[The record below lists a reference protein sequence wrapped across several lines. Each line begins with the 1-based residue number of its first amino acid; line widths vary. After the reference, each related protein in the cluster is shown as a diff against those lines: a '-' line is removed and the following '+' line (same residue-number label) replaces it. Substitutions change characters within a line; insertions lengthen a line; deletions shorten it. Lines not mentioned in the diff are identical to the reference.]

1 MILLSGHSLT
11 QARPVPLESLSVT
24 LKERDATATMNP
36 ADMDG
41 IGVNSWFK
49 SDSGPGEGTVW
60 RVSNIRQ
67 NFGSRTPTVELE
79 HAINTLRDRIL
90 FGEVKASDISGSS
103 TCTAQQAINYILN
116 KQSDWVLYQ
125 IDYNVS
131 APYKFDGDSLF
142 DAIETVCKTLSDCW
156 WDYDMSVYPFRLKI
170 IQKPTGVDSELNP
183 ARNLVTLNRTI
194 DKSGMYTRLYPIGK
208 DDLHLT
214 GSGYVEKNTSTYG
227 VIERTE
233 SDNTQETAAE
243 LLAWATERLNRHA
256 EPVVT
261 VEAEGLELVR
271 ATGESLDRLQLGRIC
286 RIPLSEFS
294 TTIQER
300 IIELNYPD
308 ALFQPESV
316 RVKMGNQSEDVV
328 NIIAESMKS
337 AGRGGRASSRQSK
350 EDHAWIEDTD
360 THVSLCALGIIGRDA
375 SGKPNWTRLSEITVG
390 EDGIYQG
397 VTSLQGDMVVAQAA
411 ITVNERAITAEVTRA
426 TGAESSL
433 SGQLTVEAGK
443 VSMVVGTKTVQ
454 GQQVNY
460 IKAGEITLAIN
471 EAGESEAHIDANKVY
486 IGNDKSTTVIAGKCS
501 LSDVTADYIAGK
513 IATIGTL
520 NGIAASFSGNVSTTS
535 GIIGYQVYA
544 DGNNISNPV
553 MDLQITGPTS
563 NVYTLQ
569 AKKATD
575 TSWQDI
581 GTFSRATTLSGAW
594 GSGADADKFI
604 VTATPQGDT
613 YPYAPPLRL
622 NGTTAADNFSAEI
635 TDSSGGTTVAKK
647 SVYGYL
653 IPGGSGSGSY
663 VDVNTASDGSGT
675 SVARVS
681 VGSVYTAGEPAS
693 GSAGARSGST
703 YNWSFVITKGDG
715 TTKTLTIDCT
725 SIYSDARNGYTLGTF
740 TLASVTLQGSQV
752 SCYVEASSGGYDYY
766 RATTATYYNA
776 GTVTKYDRGETVTR
790 YLRSSSATM
799 LKDDGTK
806 RLYDVNGSLVGNYHW
821 FHVVTSGGTNYY
833 TAGGTA
839 VDYKGDGGSFTV
851 QGSQATVNVIN
862 TGTKKHLVATTRYN
876 AGSTVTNTY
885 YTKS

>member
-142 DAIETVCKTLSDCW
+142 DAIETVCKTLTDCW

-243 LLAWATERLNRHA
+243 LLAWAMERLNRHA

-271 ATGESLDRLQLGRIC
+271 ATGESLDRLRLGRIC

-375 SGKPNWTRLSEITVG
+375 SGNPNWTRLSEITVG

-563 NVYTLQ
+563 NAYTLQ

-581 GTFSRATTLSGAW
+581 GTFSRAVSSWTMGWSGGVFTAKANPQNQSCNTTLVQGSTSWSGN
-594 GSGADADKFI
+594 
-604 VTATPQGDT
+604 TATVPVNAYDSDNPNYT
-613 YPYAPPLRL
+613 Y
-622 NGTTAADNFSAEI
+622 GTGRSITVDASGIFSSAY
-635 TDSSGGTTVAKK
+635 SSGYSNGSPSSATLGSRITGSNWYINVKKGDNTTSNVACDLAGLSSVVGMMYRDTAGSDHQGTLTGGKYVFLGVSSSYNEEKTWYVAPSGGGEQHTH
-647 SVYGYL
+647 SVTMTYDGMTN
-653 IPGGSGSGSY
+653 ISQGGQTIY
-663 VDVNTASDGSGT
+663 KFTYHYTRNTASPFFND
-675 SVARVS
+675 
-681 VGSVYTAGEPAS
+681 
-693 GSAGARSGST
+693 
-703 YNWSFVITKGDG
+703 
-715 TTKTLTIDCT
+715 KTL
-725 SIYSDARNGYTLGTF
+725 
-740 TLASVTLQGSQV
+740 
-752 SCYVEASSGGYDYY
+752 
-766 RATTATYYNA
+766 
-776 GTVTKYDRGETVTR
+776 
-790 YLRSSSATM
+790 
-799 LKDDGTK
+799 
-806 RLYDVNGSLVGNYHW
+806 W
-821 FHVVTSGGTNYY
+821 W
-833 TAGGTA
+833 
-839 VDYKGDGGSFTV
+839 
-851 QGSQATVNVIN
+851 
-862 TGTKKHLVATTRYN
+862 
-876 AGSTVTNTY
+876 
-885 YTKS
+885 